1 MSQETNN
8 DEQNAANDEP
18 VVEQTTD
25 QSTVDPTRA
34 DESTTGSETAEATLD
49 EVNAEI
55 EAELMDEMDAEQKP
69 AQPVSEQLLEQVAK
83 ANDQVLRVQAEMQNV
98 RRRAER
104 DVESAH
110 KFALDKFAA
119 DLLPVVDNLERALA
133 AIDSEDEGQKS
144 VAEGIELTRKTF
156 MDVLVRFKIEAIDPA
171 GQPFDADLHQAV
183 SMVPNPDLEANT
195 VMDVFQKGYT
205 LNGRL
210 VRPAMVVV
218 SQG

>member
-8 DEQNAANDEP
+8 DEQNAANDEL
-18 VVEQTTD
+18 VVDQAIDQSTTA
-25 QSTVDPTRA
+25 QSTVDPSRA
-34 DESTTGSETAEATLD
+34 GPETAEATLD

-144 VAEGIELTRKTF
+144 VAEGIELTLKTF

>member
-1 MSQETNN
+1 VSGETNKDSGAVN
-8 DEQNAANDEP
+8 DQAESAEIKN
-18 VVEQTTD
+18 EQTTAE
-25 QSTVDPTRA
+25 QSK
-34 DESTTGSETAEATLD
+34 DEL
-49 EVNAEI
+49 NAEI
-55 EAELMDEMDAEQKP
+55 EAELLDETETEQEEQ
-69 AQPVSEQLLEQVAK
+69 QPVSEQLLEQVAK

-104 DVESAH
+104 DVENAH

-133 AIDSEDEGQKS
+133 AIDVADEGQKA
-144 VAEGIELTRKTF
+144 VAEGLELTLKSF
-156 MDVLVRFKIEAIDPA
+156 MEVLARYKIEAIDPA
-171 GQPFDADLHQAV
+171 GQPFDAELHQAV